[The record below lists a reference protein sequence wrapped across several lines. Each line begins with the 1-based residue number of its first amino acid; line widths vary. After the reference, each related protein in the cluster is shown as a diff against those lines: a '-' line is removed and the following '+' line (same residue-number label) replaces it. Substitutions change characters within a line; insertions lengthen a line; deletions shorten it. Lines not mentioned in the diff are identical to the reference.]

1 MDAKEISKKVRDY
14 FYEVHG
20 QYGVFNFRIE
30 NVLYDKHGSLWT
42 VECSFLT
49 SMMATEKDRVCYKV
63 IVDSKGHIE
72 NISKAPAEDE
82 TDETLVG
89 QIKKLKESRKISR

>member
-20 QYGVFNFRIE
+20 QFGVVGFRIE
-30 NVLYDKHGSLWT
+30 NVLFEEKSNAWT
-42 VECSFLT
+42 VECSFLQ
-49 SMMATEKDRVCYKV
+49 SMMASEKERAHCRVIIDFQGKIKNVAKV
-63 IVDSKGHIE
+63 STD
-72 NISKAPAEDE
+72 
-82 TDETLVG
+82 DETLSD